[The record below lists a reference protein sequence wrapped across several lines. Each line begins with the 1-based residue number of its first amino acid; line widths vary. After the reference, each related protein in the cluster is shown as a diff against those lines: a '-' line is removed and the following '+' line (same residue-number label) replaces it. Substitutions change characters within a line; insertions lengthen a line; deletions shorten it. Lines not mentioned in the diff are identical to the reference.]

1 MKNLKI
7 ITVLLLTLFIF
18 SCSTVPLTN
27 RKQLSLIPHGEL
39 LSMSFAQYDA
49 FLDSVPVSHDE
60 QDVDMVK
67 RVGNNIAN
75 AVQQYLTE
83 HNRADILDG
92 FNWEFNLVEDNQAN
106 AWCMP
111 GGKVVVYTGILPITQ
126 DETGLA
132 VVLGHEISHAIA
144 DHGNE
149 RMSQG
154 LLQQYGGVAL
164 SVALQN
170 KPQETQALWMTAYGV
185 GTYYGAMLPYSRLHE
200 SEADHLGLIFMAIA
214 GYNPEGAVDFWQ
226 RMSAASNGQKPPEF
240 MSTHPSDET
249 RIKHLQEWMPEALKY
264 YNKSQKKSGEKGAEQ
279 KKGKS
284 NVVRIGG

>member
-1 MKNLKI
+1 MKNLKLI
-7 ITVLLLTLFIF
+7 IVFLLTLFIY

-27 RKQLSLIPHGEL
+27 RKQLALIPHSEL
-39 LSMSFAQYDA
+39 LSMSFSQYDA
-49 FLDSVPVSHDE
+49 FLDSVPKSTNQE
-60 QDVDMVK
+60 EIDMVK
-67 RVGNNIAN
+67 RVGNNIAM

-92 FNWEFNLVEDNQAN
+92 FNWEFNLVEDNQVN

-111 GGKVVVYTGILPITQ
+111 GGKVVVYTGILPVTR
-126 DETGLA
+126 DENGLA

-149 RMSQG
+149 RMSQA

-170 KPQETQALWMTAYGV
+170 KPQETQQLWMMAYGI
-185 GTYYGAMLPYSRLHE
+185 GTTYGAMLPYSRLQE

-214 GYNPEGAVDFWQ
+214 GYNPEGAIDFWQ
-226 RMSAASNGQKPPEF
+226 RMEAASNGQKPPEF

-264 YNKSQKKSGEKGAEQ
+264 YNKSQKKSGSEGSG

-284 NVVRIGG
+284 NNVIKIGG

>member
-1 MKNLKI
+1 MKNLKL
-7 ITVLLLTLFIF
+7 ITLFLLSLFIF

-27 RKQLSLIPHGEL
+27 RKQLALIPHSEL
-39 LSMSFAQYDA
+39 LSMSFSQYDA
-49 FLDSVPVSHDE
+49 FLDSVPKSTNQEDI
-60 QDVDMVK
+60 DMVK
-67 RVGNNIAN
+67 RVGNNIAM
-75 AVQQYLTE
+75 AVQLYLTE
-83 HNRADILDG
+83 RNRDDILDG
-92 FNWEFNLVEDNQAN
+92 FNWEFNLVEDNQVN

-111 GGKVVVYTGILPITQ
+111 GGKVVVYTGILPVTQ

-132 VVLGHEISHAIA
+132 VVLGHEIAHAIA

-149 RMSQG
+149 RMSQA

-264 YNKSQKKSGEKGAEQ
+264 YNKSLKNSGGNSGEK